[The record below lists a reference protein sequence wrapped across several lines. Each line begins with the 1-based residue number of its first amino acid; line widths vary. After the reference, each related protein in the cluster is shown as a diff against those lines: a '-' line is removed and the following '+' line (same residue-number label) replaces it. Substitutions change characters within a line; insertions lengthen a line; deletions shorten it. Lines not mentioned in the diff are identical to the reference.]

1 MLQNI
6 RDKAQGWIA
15 WAIVIL
21 ISIPFALWGIQS
33 YLGGG
38 AEQVVA
44 KVNGDEISERALD
57 QRFHRFREQLRARLG
72 EAYRPEMF
80 DDKRMRHEVLKQMV
94 SEDVVLQTSHDMG
107 LRVGEQLI
115 GQAIM
120 QIDAFQKDGRFDQA
134 RFDQY
139 ARMQG
144 MSSAGFEQRIRQSIL
159 TEQLSQAVQTSA
171 FVTDRE
177 MQEALRLQ
185 NQTRD
190 LAYFIVN
197 PDDFPSTE
205 TISEADI
212 KAYYD
217 QHQEEFRVPEK
228 VKLEYVLLNAELAG
242 KTVKVDDAALRGF
255 YENHQENYGQP
266 EERKAS
272 HILIRVDADADQAAV
287 EAAKKKIT
295 ALRERIEQGED
306 FAEVAKE
313 YSEDPGSAEAGGD
326 LGYFGKGIMDPA
338 FEKTAFSLKEG
349 EVSQPVRSSFG
360 FHLIKVTG
368 IKPSSVKSFEEARS
382 DVERDYRKA
391 EGEKLYFEMAEKLAD
406 LSYEDPGS
414 LTPAASALNLKIE
427 TSDWISRDQA
437 TGILASPKVLAA
449 AFSDDVLQERN
460 NSELI
465 ELDKDQSIVLR
476 VVDFKQSSIQ
486 PLSQVSEAITE
497 ILKKQHATEQAR
509 AEAEK
514 RLASLKEGKDIVEV
528 ADQYNV
534 KHFVSLA
541 RKNMTVPPSLL
552 TEVFQ
557 LPHPSEGKPISGM
570 IQLAGGGF
578 AVYNLNKVKEAD
590 PASIKAAVKERVK
603 SNLRQRLGQMQYD
616 NLVTDLESRADITY
630 YKAEDREEQPQ

>member
-1 MLQNI
+1 
-6 RDKAQGWIA
+6 
-15 WAIVIL
+15 
-21 ISIPFALWGIQS
+21 
-33 YLGGG
+33 
-38 AEQVVA
+38 
-44 KVNGDEISERALD
+44 
-57 QRFHRFREQLRARLG
+57 
-72 EAYRPEMF
+72 
-80 DDKRMRHEVLKQMV
+80 
-94 SEDVVLQTSHDMG
+94 
-107 LRVGEQLI
+107 
-115 GQAIM
+115 
-120 QIDAFQKDGRFDQA
+120 
-134 RFDQY
+134 
-139 ARMQG
+139 
-144 MSSAGFEQRIRQSIL
+144 
-159 TEQLSQAVQTSA
+159 
-171 FVTDRE
+171 
-177 MQEALRLQ
+177 
-185 NQTRD
+185 
-190 LAYFIVN
+190 
-197 PDDFPSTE
+197 
-205 TISEADI
+205 
-212 KAYYD
+212 
-217 QHQEEFRVPEK
+217 
-228 VKLEYVLLNAELAG
+228 
-242 KTVKVDDAALRGF
+242 
-255 YENHQENYGQP
+255 
-266 EERKAS
+266 
-272 HILIRVDADADQAAV
+272 VDADADQAAV